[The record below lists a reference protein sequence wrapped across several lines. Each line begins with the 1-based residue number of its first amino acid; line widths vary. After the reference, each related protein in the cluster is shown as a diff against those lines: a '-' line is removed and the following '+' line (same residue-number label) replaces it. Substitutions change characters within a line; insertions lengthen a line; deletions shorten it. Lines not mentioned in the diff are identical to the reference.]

1 MRDNLDKEIELWKEI
16 PPLAQQTVL
25 MKLLSERRNT
35 GQDRPFQD
43 LTILETD
50 LRFKSKQC
58 EFDEHQTDVSI
69 AFEAAYKI
77 LVLIATGATCG
88 SQQ

>member
-25 MKLLSERRNT
+25 MKLLSERR
-35 GQDRPFQD
+35 QDRPFQD
-43 LTILETD
+43 LSILETD
-50 LRFKSKQC
+50 LKFKARPC

-88 SQQ
+88 S